1 MQFLSLTIN
10 NFPKQSKIKMTFFKI
25 VEIRFSF
32 LQQRVWLKHEFNFKQ
47 IKNFE
52 KKFDKFHILNK

>member
-1 MQFLSLTIN
+1 
-10 NFPKQSKIKMTFFKI
+10 MTFFKI

-32 LQQRVWLKHEFNFKQ
+32 FQQRVWFKHEFNFKQ

-52 KKFDKFHILNK
+52 EKFDKFHILNKLSREVNKKS